1 MDAAHDALSVFF
13 KEKKNT
19 PWYISKEKPFKARK
33 KEHLSEY
40 HKRNPLKVRRK
51 KDPMH
56 IKLKVDIVITIKKA
70 PHRNKI

>member
-13 KEKKNT
+13 KEKNT

-56 IKLKVDIVITIKKA
+56 IKLKVDIVITKKKA
-70 PHRNKI
+70 PQRNKI